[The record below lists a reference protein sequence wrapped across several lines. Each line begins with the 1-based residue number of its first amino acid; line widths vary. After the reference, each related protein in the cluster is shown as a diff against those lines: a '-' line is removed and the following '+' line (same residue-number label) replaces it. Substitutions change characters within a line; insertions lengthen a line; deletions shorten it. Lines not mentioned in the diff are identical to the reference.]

1 MTWCADP
8 HLANLV
14 ALLSRLLASLSISP
28 LPALPRMLWAWM
40 RQRVQANVRSLGV
53 PRATQEIRNNI
64 GSPPD
69 VLHLLK
75 VELRQELTQQKDTGG
90 RRFLLKQMPELA

>member
-1 MTWCADP
+1 MKHSYVVLTNRQQENHW
-8 HLANLV
+8 LAL
-14 ALLSRLLASLSISP
+14 RTQH
-28 LPALPRMLWAWM
+28 RQRRRFREAWM

-53 PRATQEIRNNI
+53 PRATQEIRDNI

-75 VELRQELTQQKDTGG
+75 VELRQELTQAKDTGG
-90 RRFLLKQMPELA
+90 RRFLLKKMPKTGMI